1 MPRGDSLSLIA
12 MLLRPL
18 MHRWERRLAAQ
29 DTERYTYTFDWG
41 FDLLDLDPVVG
52 ETQHEA
58 LISWSNRVRS
68 DPTRFYADPGSPSA
82 VEQIGDRVRFASHV
96 AMPEAET
103 NRVSLRL
110 FQPRRSTKRAMIVLP
125 QWNADPESHVG
136 LCNWLAGRGILAA
149 RLTLPYHED
158 RSPAGST
165 RADLAV
171 SANIGRTLRATQ
183 QAVSDV
189 RRTRAWLEAE
199 GYPRVGVIGSSLGS
213 CISFLAL
220 SQDPRLRVGVF
231 HHVSSYFGDVV
242 WRGISTRHVRN
253 ELERHCSWAQV
264 RRFFAPI
271 SPVHFVPFVARSTR
285 VLLLSGRYDL
295 TFPFDLSRDFHR
307 AFRRHGVKH
316 RVIVTPWG
324 HYTSGIFPFNAI
336 TVGRVLRYLDR
347 FL

>member
-1 MPRGDSLSLIA
+1 MV
-12 MLLRPL
+12 LRPL
-18 MHRWERRLAAQ
+18 IHRWERRLAAR
-29 DTERYTYTFDWG
+29 DTDRYTYTFDWG
-41 FDLLDLDPVVG
+41 LDHLDLDPETGLG
-52 ETQHEA
+52 EHDA
-58 LISWSNRVRS
+58 LIAWSHRMLS
-68 DPTRFYADPGSPSA
+68 DPARFYVEPGPPPVA
-82 VEQIGDRVRFASHV
+82 ERTADRVHFPSGV
-96 AMPEAET
+96 EMPEAET
-103 NRVSLRL
+103 NRVSVRL
-110 FQPRRSTKRAMIVLP
+110 FEPRRASQRAMIVLP

-136 LCNWLAGRGILAA
+136 LCAWLAGRGILAA

-158 RSPAGST
+158 RSPTGST

-189 RRTRAWLEAE
+189 RRTGAWLEAQ

-253 ELERHCSWAQV
+253 ELERFCSWAQV
-264 RRFFAPI
+264 RRIFAPI
-271 SPVHFVPFVARSTR
+271 SPIHFVPHVADSTR
-285 VLLLSGRYDL
+285 VLLLSARYDL

-307 AFRRHGVKH
+307 AFSRHDINH
-316 RVIVTPWG
+316 RVIIAPWG
-324 HYTSGIFPFNAI
+324 HYTSGLFPFNAI

-347 FL
+347 YL